1 MNYNN
6 MDLGRTIKMLRKLH
20 NISQERLAYKAD
32 LTQQHISRIEQGAN
46 TPNIETLIKLS
57 EALHVSIDVMVNTN
71 DKLTNRRDLIIL
83 EKIKILNEDNKN
95 KVLGYIDALLD
106 MSV

>member
-6 MDLGRTIKMLRKLH
+6 KDLGKTITMFRKLH
-20 NISQERLAYKAD
+20 NISQERLADKTD

-46 TPNIETLIKLS
+46 TPSIETLVKLS
-57 EALHVSIDVMVNTN
+57 EALCVSIDAMVNAN
-71 DKLTNRRDLIIL
+71 GNVTNRRDLIIL
-83 EKIKILNEDNKN
+83 EKIKILNENNKN
-95 KVLGYIDALLD
+95 KVLGYIDALLE